1 MATRNPDIR
10 LWRQKSA
17 ARQYATK
24 SPIYLSRLWRYGL
37 VLSHRRDVADDLVQA
52 TCVRALERA
61 SQYAAGS
68 RMDRWLFSILHSIW
82 INEVRA
88 QQIRRGQGFVDVD
101 ELVGEENSDDP
112 IWSNDVM
119 KRVNR
124 LPEAQ
129 RNTVF
134 LVYVE
139 ELSYREAAEVLNVPV
154 GTVMS
159 RLSTARLT
167 LARTTHSSQI
177 RRKSKERNHEPSAG
191 FGRNAGGVSG

>member
-1 MATRNPDIR
+1 M
-10 LWRQKSA
+10 
-17 ARQYATK
+17 
-24 SPIYLSRLWRYGL
+24 
-37 VLSHRRDVADDLVQA
+37 LSHKRDVADDLVQA

-61 SQYAAGS
+61 SQYVAGS
-68 RMDRWLFSILHSIW
+68 RLDRWLFSILHSIW

-101 ELVGEENSDDP
+101 ELPGAENSDDP

-139 ELSYREAAEVLNVPV
+139 ELSYQEAAVVLNVPV

-167 LARTTHSSQI
+167 LARDSALQPDSSKI
-177 RRKSKERNHEPSAG
+177 KGEKS
-191 FGRNAGGVSG
+191 

>member
-1 MATRNPDIR
+1 MEAKISSETIR
-10 LWRQKSA
+10 KEIAQ
-17 ARQYATK
+17 
-24 SPIYLSRLWRYGL
+24 YLSRLWRYGL

-61 SQYAAGS
+61 PQFIAGS

-101 ELVGEENSDDP
+101 ELVGEEHSDDP

-139 ELSYREAAEVLNVPV
+139 ELSYREAAVVLNVPV

-159 RLSTARLT
+159 RLATARLT
-167 LARTTHSSQI
+167 LAQDTALQASSPQF
-177 RRKSKERNHEPSAG
+177 KGEKT
-191 FGRNAGGVSG
+191 

>member
-1 MATRNPDIR
+1 M
-10 LWRQKSA
+10 
-17 ARQYATK
+17 
-24 SPIYLSRLWRYGL
+24 
-37 VLSHRRDVADDLVQA
+37 LSHRRDVADDLVQA

-68 RMDRWLFSILHSIW
+68 RIDRWLFSILHSIW

-101 ELVGEENSDDP
+101 ELVGEENSDAP

-167 LARTTHSSQI
+167 LAQDNSLQPDSPQI
-177 RRKSKERNHEPSAG
+177 KGEKS
-191 FGRNAGGVSG
+191 

>member
-1 MATRNPDIR
+1 M
-10 LWRQKSA
+10 
-17 ARQYATK
+17 
-24 SPIYLSRLWRYGL
+24 
-37 VLSHRRDVADDLVQA
+37 ADDLVQA

-61 SQYAAGS
+61 SQYATGS

-101 ELVGEENSDDP
+101 ELVGEENSDAP

-167 LARTTHSSQI
+167 LAQDNSLQPDSPQI
-177 RRKSKERNHEPSAG
+177 KGEKS
-191 FGRNAGGVSG
+191 